1 VKYKEKNATIKIV
14 FPCNFGIT
22 NQFTEVD
29 GLFEHEIRGIL
40 NTLTLSTASTGSAIL
55 YFYTRF

>member
-1 VKYKEKNATIKIV
+1 MRQKSLLAKQKIDSIL
-14 FPCNFGIT
+14 FGIT
-22 NQFTEVD
+22 NQFTEAD

-40 NTLTLSTASTGSAIL
+40 TLTLSTASTGSAIL